1 MVKSLILQ
9 FSETVGKVVKT
20 AERNAGLTIKDL
32 HVVMPGGQA
41 KSVINRFQLEL
52 ADPIISRRDIKRLIA
67 KQMRVALPEGRSLIA
82 SERLH
87 YI

>member
-1 MVKSLILQ
+1 MHASAGIQRGEISDLTI
-9 FSETVGKVVKT
+9 FSETVGKVVEA

-52 ADPIISRRDIKRLIA
+52 ADLSFHVVISNA
-67 KQMRVALPEGRSLIA
+67 
-82 SERLH
+82 
-87 YI
+87 